1 MVRKFHFL
9 SVILTMFVMLICASS
24 CIDQKAEYAMQPAV
38 DNEKIVNNLV
48 HNFDTT
54 RVSTAYDHMTV
65 VWKYYAISGKN
76 YVDSVIMRK
85 YPET

>member
-38 DNEKIVNNLV
+38 DNEKIVNNRLHAV
-48 HNFDTT
+48 LSFLI
-54 RVSTAYDHMTV
+54 
-65 VWKYYAISGKN
+65 YA
-76 YVDSVIMRK
+76 R
-85 YPET
+85 